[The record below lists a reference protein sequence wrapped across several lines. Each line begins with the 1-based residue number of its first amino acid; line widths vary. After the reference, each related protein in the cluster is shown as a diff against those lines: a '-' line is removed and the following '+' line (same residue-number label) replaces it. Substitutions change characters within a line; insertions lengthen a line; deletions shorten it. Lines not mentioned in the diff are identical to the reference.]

1 MVKSEPKT
9 KPQSGGFFQKF
20 FRKPEKSQNEQRL
33 TVQRSIPYLEMGRDG
48 ICRVEE
54 HLYSKTVRFYDINY
68 QLAQNEDK
76 NTIFESWC
84 DFLNYFDA
92 SIRFQLSFINHKSDM
107 SEYNKVIQIEPQHD
121 QFDDVRMEY
130 AQMLKQQLAK
140 GNNGLV
146 RTKYITFSIE
156 AKSVREAKPRLER
169 IETDI
174 LNNFKVLGVKAY
186 PLNGV
191 ERLQIMY
198 ETFHQEEQQKFDFS
212 YDRILQ
218 SGMTTKDFIAPT
230 SFLFK
235 SGKDFMM
242 GDTYGAASYLNIL
255 APELTDKVLAEFLDM
270 DKNLVVSIHVQSVD
284 QLKAIKL
291 IKGKI
296 TDLDR
301 MKIEEQKK
309 AVRSGYDTRAVSRKE
324 VEDYFEA
331 KRCEMHAEIMFAW
344 RKKQG
349 AGFRLTNSVP
359 FGYIR
364 RNGESNMIKD
374 EEVAPYLSEAFSRY
388 ASGRKMRDIAKWLNE
403 QGVEP
408 PMKHKKRI
416 LGKPYD
422 EEPDQWTTDMLRCL
436 FRNPTYTGAAAN
448 GSRQIIAE
456 NCHEPYITKEQFHAF
471 PCNLRE
477 GENKIS
483 IRKSYKKPNPLA
495 KHIVCTCGRALCWHK
510 DKKTGEE
517 LFYCRYCRA
526 HKENGKNLK
535 VPAATIYKNVMDAL
549 ELEHLEEEKLAV
561 AIQQGAGKKA
571 IEVVRA
577 ERSVQMKSVL
587 AELNMEQFR
596 RVPLYESYMANEI
609 TEEQYHA
616 ELMDYE
622 EAHRKL
628 NEQLTAIMEDKCI
641 GHQITE
647 KLLKALIMDQ
657 LHLFITQLSDRRKVV
672 EELRKIEDVQNPVY
686 RAKGEI
692 MSLTDKVSQMA
703 KKREQLYADY
713 VAGVV
718 DSEDYQLI
726 REDYSRQYD
735 GLRAALQEAE
745 NKKVQVEQ
753 QIEEYLNMT
762 SHLEEH
768 LDNFEFDIQLVKSL
782 VQKIE
787 VSADKR
793 IRIVFGF
800 RDVFTEL
807 GKESAET

>member
-1 MVKSEPKT
+1 MKCLILAAGYATRLYPLTENFPKPLL
-9 KPQSGGFFQKF
+9 KVG
-20 FRKPEKSQNEQRL
+20 EKSILDWLVDDLVDTTDIDEFVVISNHKFAQHFEDWKSNKKRTRPYEITVIDDGTSTNETRL
-33 TVQRSIPYLEMGRDG
+33 GAV
-48 ICRVEE
+48 
-54 HLYSKTVRFYDINY
+54 KDI
-68 QLAQNEDK
+68 QLAVEKLNLADDLLVMAGDNVLDFSLSKFVKFAKEK
-76 NTIFESWC
+76 NTRTLPWKNHQSKLTIAEQNQRIAAYLAEHKELDLQKKYS
-84 DFLNYFDA
+84 DRKNDEKARAAFD
-92 SIRFQLSFINHKSDM
+92 
-107 SEYNKVIQIEPQHD
+107 
-121 QFDDVRMEY
+121 
-130 AQMLKQQLAK
+130 QMT
-140 GNNGLV
+140 N
-146 RTKYITFSIE
+146 
-156 AKSVREAKPRLER
+156 
-169 IETDI
+169 D
-174 LNNFKVLGVKAY
+174 
-186 PLNGV
+186 GV
-191 ERLQIMY
+191 ER
-198 ETFHQEEQQKFDFS
+198 KFDCIIVAS
-212 YDRILQ
+212 MYYC
-218 SGMTTKDFIAPT
+218 GPDFPA
-230 SFLFK
+230 
-235 SGKDFMM
+235 
-242 GDTYGAASYLNIL
+242 
-255 APELTDKVLAEFLDM
+255 VR
-270 DKNLVVSIHVQSVD
+270 Q
-284 QLKAIKL
+284 AIKETLYATGIDL
-291 IKGKI
+291 IV
-296 TDLDR
+296 L
-301 MKIEEQKK
+301 EE
-309 AVRSGYDTRAVSRKE
+309 GLDTRAVSRKE

-403 QGVEP
+403 QGVDP

-422 EEPDQWTTDMLRCL
+422 AEPDQWTTDMLRCL

-549 ELEHLEEEKLAV
+549 ELEHLEEEKLAA

-628 NEQLTAIMEDKCI
+628 NEQLTAIMEDTLVWERALSLRNPWI
-641 GHQITE
+641 QQMAQY
-647 KLLKALIMDQ
+647 KAP
-657 LHLFITQLSDRRKVV
+657 
-672 EELRKIEDVQNPVY
+672 EELDRSFVKKYIEQVTVTLLGDGQ
-686 RAKGEI
+686 AEI
-692 MSLTDKVSQMA
+692 GLTMKTYEWKQMLG
-703 KKREQLYADY
+703 RIETEETD
-713 VAGVV
+713 
-718 DSEDYQLI
+718 
-726 REDYSRQYD
+726 D
-735 GLRAALQEAE
+735 G
-745 NKKVQVEQ
+745 
-753 QIEEYLNMT
+753 T
-762 SHLEEH
+762 
-768 LDNFEFDIQLVKSL
+768 
-782 VQKIE
+782 
-787 VSADKR
+787 
-793 IRIVFGF
+793 
-800 RDVFTEL
+800 
-807 GKESAET
+807 KE